1 MYKKLAVGWG
11 VLQVHRDTQGGRLY
25 WAYNALLFISL
36 SSTERFTVVVSIKP
50 GGTDEGFVSSDM
62 SGGQE
67 GSVVAEY
74 AIDVY
79 KKGAKANQ
87 LNGKKNPPAKAGV
100 MIVGALLMGMVILAF
115 ILKVSNVYQTHTKN
129 KQTNK

>member
-1 MYKKLAVGWG
+1 
-11 VLQVHRDTQGGRLY
+11 
-25 WAYNALLFISL
+25 
-36 SSTERFTVVVSIKP
+36 
-50 GGTDEGFVSSDM
+50 M

-74 AIDVY
+74 TIDVY

-87 LNGKKNPPAKAGV
+87 LNGEKNPPAKAGV

-115 ILKVSNVYQTHTKN
+115 ILKVSNVYQTHKKN
-129 KQTNK
+129 KQTNKQIACVASVSSRVRRESWDESKKKGNDGGGRGAPALTLAQ

>member
-1 MYKKLAVGWG
+1 
-11 VLQVHRDTQGGRLY
+11 
-25 WAYNALLFISL
+25 
-36 SSTERFTVVVSIKP
+36 
-50 GGTDEGFVSSDM
+50 M

-74 AIDVY
+74 VIDVY

-87 LNGKKNPPAKAGV
+87 LNGEENPPAKAGV

-115 ILKVSNVYQTHTKN
+115 ILKVSNVYQTHKKN
-129 KQTNK
+129 KQTNKQTNSLRSKRFITSSSRKLGREQKKRE

>member
-1 MYKKLAVGWG
+1 M
-11 VLQVHRDTQGGRLY
+11 
-25 WAYNALLFISL
+25 
-36 SSTERFTVVVSIKP
+36 VSIKP

-87 LNGKKNPPAKAGV
+87 LNGEKNPPAKAGV

-115 ILKVSNVYQTHTKN
+115 ILKVSNVYQTHKTN
-129 KQTNK
+129 KQTNKQTNSLRSKVSSRARRESWDESKKKRE

>member
-1 MYKKLAVGWG
+1 
-11 VLQVHRDTQGGRLY
+11 
-25 WAYNALLFISL
+25 
-36 SSTERFTVVVSIKP
+36 
-50 GGTDEGFVSSDM
+50 M

-74 AIDVY
+74 TIDVY

-87 LNGKKNPPAKAGV
+87 LNGEKNPPAKAGV

-115 ILKVSNVYQTHTKN
+115 ILKVSNVYQTHTKKTN
-129 KQTNK
+129 KQTNSLRSKRFIASSSTKLGREQKQRE

>member
-1 MYKKLAVGWG
+1 M
-11 VLQVHRDTQGGRLY
+11 
-25 WAYNALLFISL
+25 
-36 SSTERFTVVVSIKP
+36 VSIKP

-87 LNGKKNPPAKAGV
+87 LNGEKNPPAKAGV

-115 ILKVSNVYQTHTKN
+115 ISKVSNVYQTHKTN
-129 KQTNK
+129 KQTNKQIACVARFHRELVEKVGTRTKKKGMTGEGEVLPL

>member
-1 MYKKLAVGWG
+1 M
-11 VLQVHRDTQGGRLY
+11 
-25 WAYNALLFISL
+25 
-36 SSTERFTVVVSIKP
+36 VSIKP

-87 LNGKKNPPAKAGV
+87 LNGEKNPPAKAGV

-115 ILKVSNVYQTHTKN
+115 ILKVSNVYQTHTK
-129 KQTNK
+129 KQTNKQIACVASVSSRVRRESWDESKKKGMTGEGEVLPL